1 MNNKINRPVGQI
13 IFAEV
18 DAEPPVFLCHN
29 EPMRDDELLDLLSSP
44 ERLRERIAERLQ
56 RTANRPLGLAAG
68 DEGAREV
75 RWPAAVLAPLVASE
89 DGPRVLL
96 TRRTPHLV
104 HHPGQ
109 ISFPGGRVEPEDP
122 GPVEAALR
130 ETKEEIGLAPQR
142 VQVLG
147 ALPPYVTITGYR
159 VTPLVGW
166 VEDPGDL
173 RPDPF
178 EVAEVFTVP
187 LEHVLDPRR
196 YVRHSLIYGDQRRYY
211 WAVPWRQ
218 YFIWGATA
226 AMLRMFLELLRAK
239 VD

>member
-1 MNNKINRPVGQI
+1 MGN
-13 IFAEV
+13 
-18 DAEPPVFLCHN
+18 
-29 EPMRDDELLDLLSSP
+29 DELFDLLASP
-44 ERLRERIAERLQ
+44 ARLRERIAERLQ
-56 RTANRPLGLAAG
+56 WEANRPLGLAAG

-75 RWPAAVLAPLVASE
+75 RWPAAVLAPLVLSPA
-89 DGPRVLL
+89 GPQLLL
-96 TRRTPHLV
+96 TRRTAHLA

-109 ISFPGGRVEPEDP
+109 ISFPGGRMEPGDP

-130 ETKEEIGLAPQR
+130 ETEEEIGLSPQR

-159 VTPLVGW
+159 ITPLVGW
-166 VEDPGDL
+166 VEDPGEL

-187 LEHVLDPRR
+187 LSHVLDPRR
-196 YVRHSLIYGDQRRYY
+196 YVRYSLTYGEQRRHY

-226 AMLRMFLELLRAK
+226 AMLRTFLELLLTDGHPATALQCAPGAPAAEDPGSEGPRRSA
-239 VD
+239 

>member
-1 MNNKINRPVGQI
+1 MSKDVR
-13 IFAEV
+13 
-18 DAEPPVFLCHN
+18 L
-29 EPMRDDELLDLLSSP
+29 DELLASP
-44 ERLRERIAERLQ
+44 ERLRAYISERLSQ
-56 RTANRPLGLAAG
+56 AADRPLSVLNG

-75 RWPAAVLAPLVASE
+75 RWPAAVLAPLVANE

-130 ETKEEIGLAPQR
+130 ETREEIGLAPHR

-159 VTPLVGW
+159 ITPLVGW
-166 VEDPGDL
+166 VEDAGEL
-173 RPDPF
+173 QPDPF
-178 EVAEVFTVP
+178 EVAEVFAVP
-187 LEHVLDPRR
+187 LAHVLDPRR

-226 AMLRMFLELLRAK
+226 AMLRMFLELLRGKA
-239 VD
+239 D